1 MTTLTIHVVGV
12 PAPQGSH
19 RAFVVKGR
27 AVVTQDNKKTR
38 PWRQDVTAAVLNRM
52 ATTPDFEPYAGPV
65 HVAIDFYMPRPRY
78 HFRTGKRANELRD
91 DAPRYHDKKPDSD
104 KLARSILDALTSSGV
119 FRDDAQVAALSAVK
133 VYADAATGA
142 RITIASLTS
151 LTSTET
157 AVPTSTSGT
166 ARPGAHTQGEGAEHP
181 ATTTP
186 LPEGALF

>member
-1 MTTLTIHVVGV
+1 MIIHVVGV

-38 PWRQDVTAAVLNRM
+38 PWRQDVTAAVLDTM
-52 ATTPDFEPYAGPV
+52 ATTPGFEPYAGPV

-78 HFRTGKRANELRD
+78 HYRTGKRANELRP
-91 DAPRYHDKKPDSD
+91 DAPRYVDKKPDSD
-104 KLARSILDALTSSGV
+104 KLVRSILDALTSSGV

-142 RITIASLTS
+142 RITITS
-151 LTSTET
+151 LTPHSVVSTSTE
-157 AVPTSTSGT
+157 A
-166 ARPGAHTQGEGAEHP
+166 ARPDAGTLGEGVRRP
-181 ATTTP
+181 ATQTSQGV
-186 LPEGALF
+186 LS